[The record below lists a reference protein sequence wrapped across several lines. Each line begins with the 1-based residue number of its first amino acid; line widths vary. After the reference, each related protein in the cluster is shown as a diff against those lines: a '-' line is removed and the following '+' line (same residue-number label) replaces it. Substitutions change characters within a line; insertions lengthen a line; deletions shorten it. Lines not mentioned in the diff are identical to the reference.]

1 MKHTLRYNPLPQWR
15 SNINFNFYFF
25 GLVDLCFEL
34 SNKLNISKPMTMVE
48 IGCYKGEST
57 SIFASS
63 GIFEKIT
70 CIDPFEGDEEALT
83 LLNDDWARVKKEYWT
98 NTRHWDSINLIQD
111 YSYKVVEAFKD
122 NSLDFVYIDG
132 SHEYLDVKK
141 DIELYLPKCKKVI
154 GGHDYDRKGN
164 IEVCNAVDEVLGVP
178 DKVFKDSSWIKYL

>member
-57 SIFASS
+57 SI
-63 GIFEKIT
+63 
-70 CIDPFEGDEEALT
+70 DPFEGEEEALI
-83 LLNDDWARVKKEYWT
+83 LLNDDWSRVKKEYWT

-111 YSYKVVEAFKD
+111 YSYKVVNQFKD

-154 GGHDYDRKGN
+154 GGHDYDRNGN
-164 IEVCNAVDEVLGVP
+164 IEVCDAVDKVLGGP
-178 DKVFKDSSWIKYL
+178 DVVFKDSSWVKYL